1 MISEQDVSAVVDVL
15 RSDFLTQGPKVEA
28 FEAAFCDRLGVSAAV
43 AMNSATSALHA
54 ACLALGLGPGDTLW
68 TSPNTFVA
76 SANCAIYCGA
86 NVDFVDI
93 DPHTFNMSIAKLE
106 EKLIAAAG
114 ANSLPKIVIPVH
126 FGGNPCDMRRLK
138 QLSIK
143 YGFHIIEDAS
153 HAVGGEYDNEPIG
166 SCKYSDIT
174 VFSFHPVKIITSG
187 EGGLALTN
195 NRCLAQKMTQIRS
208 HGITRKTDQ
217 LTQNQQQPWYYEQQ
231 SLGFNYRMND
241 IEAAL
246 GLSQLGKLQSF
257 IDRRTEL
264 AHRYHHALRTPKLA
278 TQLIREG
285 DRSSWHL
292 YVVTLPTCGQSK
304 RNEIFERMRKAG
316 IGVNLHYIP
325 VHLQPYY
332 LERGFKPEDFPVAE
346 HYFDHCLTLPL
357 HPGLNETD
365 VDYISAKLLD
375 LLP

>member
-28 FEAAFCDRLGVSAAV
+28 FEAAFCDRLDVSAAV

-54 ACLALGLGPGDTLW
+54 ACLALDLGPGDTLW

-93 DPHTFNMSIAKLE
+93 DPHSFNMCMAKLE
-106 EKLIAAAG
+106 EKLIAAAS

-143 YGFHIIEDAS
+143 YGFYIIEDAS

-195 NRCLAQKMTQIRS
+195 SHCLAQKMTQIRS
-208 HGITRKTDQ
+208 HGITRETDQ
-217 LTQNQQQPWYYEQQ
+217 LTQNHQQPWYYEQQ

-264 AHRYHHALRTPKLA
+264 ANYYHHALKTPKLT

-285 DRSSWHL
+285 DRPSWHL
-292 YVVTLPTCGQSK
+292 YVVTLPNCAQSK
-304 RNEIFERMRKAG
+304 RNEIFELMRKAG

-332 LERGFKPEDFPVAE
+332 LERGFKREDFPVAE